1 MKAMIKH
8 LKKWKVGRQP
18 VVCKARRMTVCWLAG
33 IATAAQVNATVGF
46 RSIPWAAEQDTLK
59 AEITGDSVT
68 SNFEKWKSQNEVRRI
83 HFPMYA
89 PDSLD
94 VQALRRTPY
103 ISLQQLVKGN
113 VAGLYVQEPSGEPG
127 TLQSMLLRG
136 TSVPLFTKNAINGTQ
151 PAVYINGGPVIQDRN
166 YSSVIQSSDTNPL
179 GTATNLLAGLDLNN
193 IVSLEVIKDPVRL
206 ALLGPEA
213 VNGAIW
219 IVTKEGFYGGKHI
232 TVDASMSFVTP
243 MNSVRMTGATDER
256 AFRASFYPSKS
267 EQELNLFLPAWLADR
282 SDAYFYGT
290 PVWAGDYYRQTV
302 QYDLNTSIGSGS
314 HTANYLFT
322 FGTSS
327 NEGIA
332 DNTGYNKYNL
342 GFYLNLLPFRG
353 MTVSSMIQA
362 TKAGCSRNTTLR
374 DRYAE
379 VEYLPRFTTPIA
391 PTAEAQDIY
400 HSYIDNV
407 DDENENANIQGAL
420 QLNYVW
426 RHLRTDA
433 GMKFDYHTNVRHVFY
448 PSTLMESVNYVSD
461 YSGYNRRF
469 TGEAGVGYDF
479 TFGHASH
486 LLSANWRGT
495 LQEDRYHYNYS
506 RGYDG
511 SDDNKPTT
519 NGGDY
524 EILRYLDQET
534 VHLMTSAFSLNY
546 RFRDLFTAN
555 VVLRQDGVSSVQ
567 SDNRWLF
574 TPAAGISLNLKRM
587 FFGKASRLSALN
599 VGVSWAR
606 IGRLMSS
613 DRYSRGPQYTSEN
626 IGWTAPLVGSYSGLA
641 SISRPYRYGWVGYGI
656 GWPYSDKLE
665 VRIDGGLLDDR
676 LGWNLALYENRE
688 HDLMVQ
694 LPMAREFG
702 YDYQWK
708 QGMDITNRGMELTL
722 SATPVRQQNGWIWNF
737 GFNFAYNHNE
747 LAALP
752 DGLTEAEVEGR
763 LLRVGSAIDHFYV
776 LQNTGIYTS
785 DEEIPSK
792 DGIPLSVNGVA
803 LQTGDP
809 KWIDTDNDNRIT
821 DDDKVMKGNS
831 IPRFTGG
838 FNTTLRYK
846 RFDLGL
852 NFFYALGHE
861 TMNYRAYQKYD
872 FTTLDKATGLDA
884 VREIFFWQD
893 GNLPTNYPH
902 YNVLSKVH
910 PYRADQDLY
919 MESLSYLKLRSA
931 TLGYTLPL
939 GKKAKVSELYL
950 YVTGSNLFTLSGFS
964 GDDPELVDF
973 DGYYRGY
980 GMLFPRSFTLGA
992 RYKF

>member
-1 MKAMIKH
+1 MKSMKRKDRRRLPAVITMRNITACCM
-8 LKKWKVGRQP
+8 VG
-18 VVCKARRMTVCWLAG
+18 LA
-33 IATAAQVNATVGF
+33 IVIQSHAAGF
-46 RSIPWAAEQDTLK
+46 RSHLWMVEQDTLK
-59 AEITGDSVT
+59 SGAEQDSVNL
-68 SNFEKWKSQNEVRRI
+68 NFERWKSQREVRRI
-83 HFPMYA
+83 HFPLYV
-89 PDSLD
+89 PDSVD
-94 VQALRRTPY
+94 VPSLRRSPY
-103 ISLQQLVKGN
+103 LSIQQVVKGN

-136 TSVPLFTKNAINGTQ
+136 TSVPLFTKNAINDAQ
-151 PAVYINGGPVIQDRN
+151 PAVYINGVPMAQDRS
-166 YSSVIQSSDTNPL
+166 YSSVIQGNDVNPL
-179 GTATNLLAGLDLNN
+179 GTATNLLAGLDINN
-193 IVSLEVIKDPVRL
+193 IVSLEVIKDPVKL
-206 ALLGPEA
+206 ALLGPQA
-213 VNGAIW
+213 ANGAIW
-219 IVTKEGFYGGKHI
+219 IVTKEGFYGGKHM

-243 MNSVRMTGATDER
+243 MNSVRMTNAADER
-256 AFRASFYPSKS
+256 NFRSDFYPMTGS
-267 EQELNLFLPAWLADR
+267 ELENYLPSWLADR
-282 SDAYFYGT
+282 SDAYFFGR
-290 PVWAGDYYRQTV
+290 PDWADDYYRSAA
-302 QYDLNTSIGSGS
+302 QYNLNVSIGSGGQ
-314 HTANYLFT
+314 TANYLFT
-322 FGTSS
+322 LGTSS
-327 NEGIA
+327 NAGIA

-353 MTVSSMIQA
+353 MVVSTMIQA
-362 TKAGCSRNTTLR
+362 AKVGRTRNTSLR

-379 VEYLPRFTTPIA
+379 IEYLPQLLTPIA
-391 PTAEAQDIY
+391 PTADAY
-400 HSYIDNV
+400 NTYRSYIDDV
-407 DDENENANIQGAL
+407 EDENNNANINGAL
-420 QLNYVW
+420 QMNYVW
-426 RHLRTDA
+426 HHLRADV
-433 GMKFDYHTNVRHVFY
+433 GLKFDYHTNVRHLFY

-469 TGEAGVGYDF
+469 IGEAGLGYDF
-479 TFGHASH
+479 DFGRKH
-486 LLSANWRGT
+486 LLAIDWRGT

-534 VHLMTSAFSLNY
+534 IHLMSSAFSLNY
-546 RFRDLFTAN
+546 RFSDVFTAH
-555 VVLRQDGVSSVQ
+555 VVLRQDGASSVQ
-567 SDNRWLF
+567 ADSRWLF
-574 TPAAGISLNLKRM
+574 TPAAGISLNLKQLL
-587 FFGKASRLSALN
+587 FGKASRLSALN
-599 VGVSWAR
+599 IGASWAR
-606 IGRLMSS
+606 IGRLLPS

-626 IGWTAPLVGSYSGLA
+626 IGWGAPLVGSYSGLA
-641 SISRPYRYGWVGYGI
+641 SISRPYRYGWMGYGI
-656 GWPYSDKLE
+656 SWPYSDKLE
-665 VRIDGGLLDDR
+665 VRIDGGLWDNR
-676 LGWNLALYENRE
+676 LRWNLALYENRE

-694 LPMAREFG
+694 LPVAHEFG

-708 QGMDITNRGMELTL
+708 QGMDITNRGAELTL
-722 SATPVRQQNGWIWNF
+722 SATPVRQLKGWTWDF

-752 DGLTEAEVEGR
+752 QELAEAEVNGR
-763 LLRVGSAIDHFYV
+763 LLRVGSPVDQFYV

-785 DEEIPSK
+785 AEEVPQK
-792 DGIPLSVNGVA
+792 DGRPLSINGTA
-803 LQTGDP
+803 LQAGDP
-809 KWIDTDNDNRIT
+809 KWVDTDGDNRIT
-821 DDDKVMKGNS
+821 DADKVMKGNS

-852 NFFYALGHE
+852 NFFYALRHE
-861 TMNYRAYQKYD
+861 AMNYRAYQQYD
-872 FTTLDKATGLDA
+872 FTTLDKSASLDA

-893 GNLPTNYPH
+893 GNLPTDYPR
-902 YNVLSKVH
+902 YNALSKVH

-939 GKKAKVSELYL
+939 GKGKKASELYL
-950 YVTGSNLFTLSGFS
+950 YLTGNNLFTLSGFS